1 VKYLPQLD
9 SLRALAVAGV
19 VVYHLGLPSPWGVVR
34 WGGAGVELFFVLSG
48 FLITGILLNA
58 REKIEAG
65 RETRGDAVRLFYIR
79 RCLRIFPIYYL
90 TLFIVAG
97 IGIGAARSTLPW
109 HLAYLSNVYFALHG
123 WNGAISHLWSLSVEE
138 QFYLLWPWLIL
149 FLPRRVLPQVILGA
163 ITVGPL
169 FRLICVAL
177 GVNEIAIEVLPFGCL
192 DLLAFGALLAHFRR
206 GGEPLPRWLPV
217 AAAIALPLAVVLEVS
232 RLYDVAVPPEIVLG
246 RVMRGLFFGW
256 VVARAADGFG
266 GITGT
271 ILELKP
277 LAAIGRVSYAIYL
290 FHNFANELARKF
302 FQYALAMPFPESPAV
317 QRLITVGGTLAA
329 AAISWRYFEGP
340 INRFKERFHVPPT
353 PLHEPAEAAR

>member
-1 VKYLPQLD
+1 
-9 SLRALAVAGV
+9 V
-19 VVYHLGLPSPWGVVR
+19 VVYHLGLQSPWGVVR

-58 REKIEAG
+58 RDKIENG

-79 RCLRIFPIYYL
+79 RCLRIFPVYYL

-97 IGIGAARSTLPW
+97 IGIGAARPTLPW

-149 FLPRRVLPQVILGA
+149 FLPRRALPRVIAGA
-163 ITVGPL
+163 IAVGPL
-169 FRLICVAL
+169 FRSICVL
-177 GVNEIAIEVLPFGCL
+177 SGVNEIAIEVLPFGCL
-192 DLLAFGALLAHFRR
+192 DLLAFGALLAYLRWTDA
-206 GGEPLPRWLPV
+206 PPRWLPL
-217 AAAIALPLAVVLEVS
+217 AAAMALPVAVALEAA
-232 RLYDVAVPPEIVLG
+232 RLYDVAVQPEIVLG
-246 RVMRGLFFGW
+246 RVARGLFFGW
-256 VVARAADGFG
+256 VVMGAADGFG
-266 GITGT
+266 GLAGR
-271 ILELKP
+271 ILELRP

-290 FHNFANELARKF
+290 FHNFANELARKL

-340 INRFKERFHVPPT
+340 INRFKERFHVPPA